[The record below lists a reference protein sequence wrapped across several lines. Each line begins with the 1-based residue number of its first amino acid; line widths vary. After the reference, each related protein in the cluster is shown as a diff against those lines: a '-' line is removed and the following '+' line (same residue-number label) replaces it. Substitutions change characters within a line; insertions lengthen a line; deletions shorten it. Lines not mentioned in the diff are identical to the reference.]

1 MEYVYGTN
9 KSKETLRTKGSEHSN
24 LKGWH
29 TVEIKYPDQI
39 ITDRFYVS
47 EKFDSKEDVEGNCYD
62 FYYIESHTRIQ
73 DKFSPEKDKLEQAIA
88 AVTPYKDTKT
98 AYIGD
103 TEITFY
109 IPTDITGN
117 ITVFFPY
124 EYSME
129 RMHDRIII
137 TFEPLEEVTDITISI
152 L

>member
-62 FYYIESHTRIQ
+62 FYYIENHTRIQ

-103 TEITFY
+103 TEITFF
-109 IPTDITGN
+109 TEVTGN
-117 ITVFFPY
+117 LTVYFPY
-124 EYSME
+124 EYTVE
-129 RMHDRIII
+129 RLSDRITIS
-137 TFEPLEEVTDITISI
+137 FEELEEVTDITISI